1 MSLLKEQTW
10 TAKTGKPTQLG
21 HRKYRVG
28 QWPRALHGH
37 YQHDSGASLCGRRAA
52 QAGHHHLRRK
62 ETQRDHQCVRIPA
75 EATHIRYSIRGGAGG
90 AGPKD
95 SWGER
100 GGSGAEVQGQVHRPG
115 VGTAAAQEFTIWG
128 AAGGYGPMAAWNDN
142 AVEFAIGYGNGGP
155 SMGVPYHTSTVST
168 EQWSERWCHG
178 GGAGSAIAIGG
189 DPEGPGQLVAVAGGG
204 GAAGTGTYSR
214 EAANMGPNVWP
225 VREGGNGGK
234 SWDGAD
240 GGQSHYETKY
250 AQVTAAGGSGARGG
264 QGGNGGSTANTSYVP
279 KDLEFDKIIAGQAGG
294 NHGSGNHG
302 GGNGGAPV
310 KFERRRSVRGDGHI
324 DDYIAL
330 SSAAGGGGYAGGGS
344 GTLVVI
350 SRDPILKW
358 AASDVPGQ
366 LGAIGAGGAG
376 SSYLA
381 PSLDGGFSATGEIDF
396 PDTGGVRT
404 NGTVHMA
411 PSLPKNYGEPGNVTI
426 SFWVPEDMSSKPR
439 DYTDKC

>member
-1 MSLLKEQTW
+1 MDSKNRQAHATEPSQVSRRSVAKG
-10 TAKTGKPTQLG
+10 TAWAVPAITSMTLVPAFAASAQ
-21 HRKYRVG
+21 RKQVIITFD
-28 QWPRALHGH
+28 AKKH
-37 YQHDSGASLCGRRAA
+37 
-52 QAGHHHLRRK
+52 K
-62 ETQRDHQCVRIPA
+62 ETIQCVRIPA
-75 EATHIRYSIRGGAGG
+75 EATDIRYSIRGGAGG

-100 GGSGAEVQGQVHRPG
+100 GGSGAEVLGQIHRPG
-115 VGTAAAQEFTIWG
+115 EGTAAAQEFTIWG
-128 AAGGYGPMAAWNDN
+128 VAGGYGPTAAWNDN
-142 AVEFAIGYGNGGP
+142 AVEFATGYGNGGP

-225 VREGGNGGK
+225 VREGGNGGNGGK

-302 GGNGGAPV
+302 GGDG
-310 KFERRRSVRGDGHI
+310 VR
-324 DDYIAL
+324 L
-330 SSAAGGGGYAGGGS
+330 SSSSAGVASRGTVTLMTTSRCPRLRVAAA
-344 GTLVVI
+344 TPAV
-350 SRDPILKW
+350 
-358 AASDVPGQ
+358 VPGHSSSFH
-366 LGAIGAGGAG
+366 AIR
-376 SSYLA
+376 S
-381 PSLDGGFSATGEIDF
+381 
-396 PDTGGVRT
+396 
-404 NGTVHMA
+404 
-411 PSLPKNYGEPGNVTI
+411 
-426 SFWVPEDMSSKPR
+426 
-439 DYTDKC
+439 